1 MLLPQATR
9 DTNAWVVTGGTNGG
23 VMKLVGD
30 SLSDHQNSEMLL
42 GVASWGQSF
51 TRFPGAVLA
60 HTPLIS
66 FCVCRCD
73 SWAVGAER

>member
-9 DTNAWVVTGGTNGG
+9 DTNAWVVTGGTNVC

-51 TRFPGAVLA
+51 TRFSALLA
-60 HTPLIS
+60 RTFLIS

>member
-1 MLLPQATR
+1 MRLRVSALLALCSRKFMLLPQATR

-30 SLSDHQNSEMLL
+30 SLSEHQNSEMLL

-51 TRFPGAVLA
+51 TYVHVFPG
-60 HTPLIS
+60 
-66 FCVCRCD
+66 FY
-73 SWAVGAER
+73 